1 MMTAE
6 NKNEMNALLASYK
19 MTSHLLN
26 PSVSDAAMLATVAKM
41 VQNGKDE
48 MALYVLHNIKPYALA
63 QAEDDEEKEKPE
75 INIDGLL
82 SALLG

>member
-19 MTSHLLN
+19 MTSRVLS

-41 VQNGKDE
+41 AQDGKDE
-48 MALYVLHNIKPYALA
+48 MALYVLRNIKPYALA

-75 INIDGLL
+75 IDIDRLL

>member
-1 MMTAE
+1 MMTTE
-6 NKNEMNALLASYK
+6 SKNEMNALLASYK
-19 MTSHLLN
+19 MTSRVLS
-26 PSVSDAAMLATVAKM
+26 PTVSDAAMLATVAKM
-41 VQNGKDE
+41 AQDGKDE

-63 QAEDDEEKEKPE
+63 QAEDDEEKEKSE